1 VTRLPVACACIAVLV
16 WLAGTASPAFAQA
29 PRVVFG
35 AGGMLIGPVSAGETG
50 ATLLDPAGGALTLFR
65 TTNRIRAGVAA
76 EGLVSVRLAE
86 RWRLEL
92 GVGWGTADFESRISD
107 DFEGVPSL
115 SATQAMNQY
124 SADIALA
131 RRVMQR
137 GRMDVFLRGGA
148 GGYREITSDRALA
161 ENGWRASLGGV
172 AQFWM
177 RQAPSG
183 TFGQVAVRTEARVQV
198 RQGGVAFG
206 DTGPRVSPVLFAGL
220 VIGR

>member
-1 VTRLPVACACIAVLV
+1 MPCACVALLGLLAV
-16 WLAGTASPAFAQA
+16 TATPVSAQA

-35 AGGMLIGPVSAGETG
+35 AGGMLNGPVSAGQTS
-50 ATLLDPAGGALTLFR
+50 ATLLDPAGGGLTLFR
-65 TTNRIRAGVAA
+65 TTNRIASGVGA

-86 RWRLEL
+86 RWRVEL
-92 GVGWGTADFESRISD
+92 GFGWGKAEFESRISD

-115 SATQAMNQY
+115 SATQALNQY

-137 GRMDVFLRGGA
+137 RRMDVFLRGGV
-148 GGYREITSDRALA
+148 GGYRDITSDRALA

-172 AQFWM
+172 AQFWL

-183 TFGQVAVRTEARVQV
+183 MFGQVAVRTEARVQV
-198 RQGGVAFG
+198 RQGGIAFG
-206 DTGPRVSPVLFAGL
+206 DTGLRVAPVLFAGV